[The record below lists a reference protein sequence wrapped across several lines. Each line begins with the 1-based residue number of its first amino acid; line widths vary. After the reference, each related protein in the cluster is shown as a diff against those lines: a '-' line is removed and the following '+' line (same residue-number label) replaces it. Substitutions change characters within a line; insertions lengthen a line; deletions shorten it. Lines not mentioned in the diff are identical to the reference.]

1 MTARNPPR
9 GYTAAQ
15 ILLHWVI
22 AVLVVFQLIF
32 GEDIVPAYRA
42 VRRGT
47 EALPS
52 DILRADVHIY
62 VGFTILVLAMARLAI
77 RLMLGAPPAPA
88 GESAVQKWIAAAT
101 HFILYATI
109 FLMPVTGALAWY
121 LGIGAI
127 GKMHELAKSVII
139 AAVVLHASGA
149 LWQHFVA
156 KTDVLVRMLRPGAGR
171 AT

>member
-1 MTARNPPR
+1 MTAQHPPR
-9 GYTAAQ
+9 GYTSAQ

-32 GEDIVPAYRA
+32 GENIVPAYKA
-42 VRRGT
+42 MRRGT
-47 EALPS
+47 EALPFDLS
-52 DILRADVHIY
+52 RADIHIY
-62 VGFTILVLAMARLAI
+62 VGFTILVLAVARLAI
-77 RLMLGAPPAPA
+77 RLIHGAPPAPA
-88 GESAVQKWIAAAT
+88 GESAVQKWITGAT

-121 LGIGAI
+121 FWVGVSGE
-127 GKMHELAKSVII
+127 MHELAKPVII
-139 AAVVLHASGA
+139 AAVVLHAAGA

-156 KTDVLVRMLRPGAGR
+156 KTDVLLRMLRPGPR